1 MGIWKTLKERKP
13 EKFSN
18 VLIITRGNRIVQAF
32 NNPEDGKFWR
42 RIGLVKPVGYKR
54 WCYEHELVEQV
65 LQEINDNG

>member
-32 NNPEDGKFWR
+32 YNPEDGKFWR
-42 RIGLVKPVGYKR
+42 RIGLVKPVAYKR